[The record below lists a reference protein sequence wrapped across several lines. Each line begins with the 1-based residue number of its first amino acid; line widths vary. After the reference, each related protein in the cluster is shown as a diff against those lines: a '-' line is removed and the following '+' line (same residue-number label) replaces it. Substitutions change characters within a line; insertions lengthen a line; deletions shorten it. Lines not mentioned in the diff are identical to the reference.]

1 MFRTS
6 SNFGK
11 LNGQTLLEFVTG
23 ETVNISKYMDFDF
36 YDRFWFKQD
45 AVVGETK
52 LGRWIGVAYGYGS
65 LMNYWVIP
73 ESGIPAS
80 RTKLQQII
88 EVKSGL
94 EANKDKLKA
103 FYMKVSYKLKNS
115 KWSAYVSISPE
126 EWKYLVD
133 SYEAFAKEFENVF
146 DNPDVS
152 DADDFSPDNFDGY
165 VNMYI
170 SMDRGVEEPH
180 SLNLY
185 IK

>member
-6 SNFGK
+6 SNSGK

-73 ESGIPAS
+73 ESRIP
-80 RTKLQQII
+80 
-88 EVKSGL
+88 
-94 EANKDKLKA
+94 
-103 FYMKVSYKLKNS
+103 
-115 KWSAYVSISPE
+115 
-126 EWKYLVD
+126 
-133 SYEAFAKEFENVF
+133 
-146 DNPDVS
+146 
-152 DADDFSPDNFDGY
+152 
-165 VNMYI
+165 
-170 SMDRGVEEPH
+170 H
-180 SLNLY
+180 
-185 IK
+185 